1 MRQNLSKAL
10 ELPKKIFLT
19 SNSSS
24 VCLQHSWV
32 IGNSASQEWI
42 NLPIIFFCSSLFW
55 QMCTILPFLHFKR
68 KHASKKVSSYHIFL
82 AKEYLCYHA
91 ICVVRIK
98 YWIIFPTSST
108 KNVTVSKSLWVIY
121 LTFVE
126 NKLLLEISKHC
137 LEKTDLKSSVCC
149 LEIFSEAV
157 FLKQWLCK
165 YRYFLFQKILSKDH

>member
-1 MRQNLSKAL
+1 MSNWQQCKSRVNKLANYF
-10 ELPKKIFLT
+10 FLLVAFLANVHNT
-19 SNSSS
+19 T
-24 VCLQHSWV
+24 
-32 IGNSASQEWI
+32 
-42 NLPIIFFCSSLFW
+42 FF
-55 QMCTILPFLHFKR
+55 TFKR

-137 LEKTDLKSSVCC
+137 LEKTDLKSSVYC